1 MKVIG
6 AYTFGVG
13 NIETFTYGVLKIHY
27 DQSCRTY
34 AIEVSNGKLT
44 LKFPESGG
52 LSREQVDIALDLLSE
67 LLNSLG
73 YKEESIGVFQGTS
86 RFNLEHPKSRP
97 NASLRRFNNSDA
109 RI

>member
-13 NIETFTYGVLKIHY
+13 DIETFTYGLLKIHY
-27 DQSCRTY
+27 DQNCRTY
-34 AIEVSNGKLT
+34 AIEVSNGKLI

-67 LLNSLG
+67 LLRSLG
-73 YKEESIGVFQGTS
+73 YKEESVEIFQGTS
-86 RFNLEHPKSRP
+86 RFNIEHAKSRP
-97 NASLRRFNNSDA
+97 NAILRRSSKN
-109 RI
+109 

>member
-27 DQSCRTY
+27 DQNCRTY
-34 AIEVSNGKLT
+34 AIEVSNDKLI
-44 LKFPESGG
+44 LKFAESGG

-67 LLNSLG
+67 LLSSLG
-73 YKEESIGVFQGTS
+73 YKEESVEIFQGTS
-86 RFNLEHPKSRP
+86 RFNIEHPKPRC
-97 NASLRRFNNSDA
+97 NITARRFSIN
-109 RI
+109 